1 MANNCKELSVKKRS
15 TRNRRGLAGA
25 ARDPVSVEGARR
37 PRPTRVPRVQS
48 GQANV
53 LYQYC
58 TVPVPVDAS
67 RRVSRCSGGVSHL
80 LADGV
85 GDGVVRAD
93 AALQPEG
100 LANLG
105 ARHGRF
111 HFTKARTFACMS
123 PVKSQPVNESAI
135 IYSCICVMR
144 TCIYNINIRSRF
156 MMRTSR
162 RIMITLNHPA
172 RNTQLTRAII
182 NV

>member
-80 LADGV
+80 LADG
-85 GDGVVRAD
+85 GGEHGVVRAV

-100 LANLG
+100 HANLG
-105 ARHGRF
+105 ARQLGRF
-111 HFTKARTFACMS
+111 QHG
-123 PVKSQPVNESAI
+123 
-135 IYSCICVMR
+135 
-144 TCIYNINIRSRF
+144 
-156 MMRTSR
+156 
-162 RIMITLNHPA
+162 
-172 RNTQLTRAII
+172 
-182 NV
+182 

>member
-1 MANNCKELSVKKRS
+1 MQAPLEILCRW
-15 TRNRRGLAGA
+15 RGPA
-25 ARDPVSVEGARR
+25 ARVLPASREF
-37 PRPTRVPRVQS
+37 S
-48 GQANV
+48 QANVQYV

-162 RIMITLNHPA
+162 RIMIILNHPA
-172 RNTQLTRAII
+172 RNTQHKS
-182 NV
+182 NN